1 LGIGVKVAHFAQI
14 NENNIVQEII
24 VVDNKHAPTE
34 EAGVAFI
41 KDVLKLNGTWLQ
53 TSYNSNIRGKFAG
66 VTDIYDPKKDEF
78 TTNFQYAEELKK
90 LRLER
95 EEKEAIKIAEKEAIA
110 AKIGLTVE
118 ELQAILKQ

>member
-1 LGIGVKVAHFAQI
+1 MAHFAQL
-14 NENNIVQEII
+14 NENNIVQQVI

-53 TSYNSNIRGKFAG
+53 TSYNNNIRGKFAG
-66 VTDIYDPKKDEF
+66 VTDIYDAEANIFVANTEYIDQEEIKKL
-78 TTNFQYAEELKK
+78 EELEKIKAEK
-90 LRLER
+90 L
-95 EEKEAIKIAEKEAIA
+95 KKEAIA

-118 ELQAILKQ
+118 ELQAILKP

>member
-1 LGIGVKVAHFAQI
+1 MAHFAQLN
-14 NENNIVQEII
+14 NENVVQQVI

-41 KDVLKLNGTWLQ
+41 KDVLKFNGTWVQ
-53 TSYNSNIRGKFAG
+53 TSYNGNIRGKFAG

-78 TTNFQYAEELKK
+78 TTNLKYQEEREK

-95 EEKEAIKIAEKEAIA
+95 EEKEAIEIAKKEAIA

-118 ELQAILKQ
+118 ELRAILKP